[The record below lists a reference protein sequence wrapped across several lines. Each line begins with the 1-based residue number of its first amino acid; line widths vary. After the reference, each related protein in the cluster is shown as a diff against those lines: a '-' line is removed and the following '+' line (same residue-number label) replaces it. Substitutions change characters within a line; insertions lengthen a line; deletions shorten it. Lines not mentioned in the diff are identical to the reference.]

1 MRILLSELNIGD
13 RAVVRDVNAKGE
25 IKRRLLDM
33 GLCRGVEFTVIRIA
47 PLGDPIVIKIKGF
60 DLSLR
65 LEEAASVKVETNFV
79 KNQFPGLE

>member
-1 MRILLSELNIGD
+1 MKVLLSNLNIGD
-13 RAVVRDVNAKGE
+13 SAVVRDVKAKGE

-33 GLCRGVEFTVIRIA
+33 GLCRGAEFTVIRIA

-65 LEEAASVKVETNFV
+65 NEEAAAVIVETENFTI
-79 KNQFPGLE
+79 